1 MAVVWEQKE
10 SIEALYNAG
19 ANISDP
25 DENGLTAK
33 DIALQHG
40 KGNFALFLDEFGKF

>member
-25 DENGLTAK
+25 DENGFTAK

-40 KGNFALFLDEFGKF
+40 KENFALFLDEFGKF